1 MKSKP
6 QDHSDNGITS
16 AVTSCRECKF
26 SIYEDRGEKKVQ
38 TGCEAGRLDKF
49 ESIRHCKD
57 EDREYYMIGDACNYY
72 ALEGSEKNLK
82 DIEQDKTKRFALIV
96 YCDENNRDILKTVN
110 SILDSDYKPER
121 VRVIICHDYREEL
134 KLRKE
139 VSLGIDRLV
148 SSGHTSMAIVTS
160 DHTDLDR
167 EPFRHT
173 KSSDNFCCVLK
184 AGEVV
189 GKNCFK
195 NINDSWNNQL
205 AKYVFVESEG
215 NSYILRKVISARY
228 LDYKDYALMVD
239 GVREEA
245 IKQNLHLTI

>member
-6 QDHSDNGITS
+6 QDHSNKGVDSG
-16 AVTSCRECKF
+16 TSCRECKF
-26 SIYEDRGEKKVQ
+26 SIYEDRDKKKIQ
-38 TGCEAGRLDKF
+38 TGCEAERLDKF
-49 ESIRHCKD
+49 ESIRHCRD
-57 EDREYYMIGDACNYY
+57 DDREYYMIEDACNYY
-72 ALEGSEKNLK
+72 LHEGSEKTLE
-82 DIEQDKTKRFALIV
+82 DMQQARTKHFALIV
-96 YCDENNRDILKTVN
+96 YCDENNRDISKTVN
-110 SILDSDYKPER
+110 SIIESDYKPEN

-134 KLRKE
+134 ELKKE
-139 VSLGIDRLV
+139 VSIVIDKLV
-148 SSGHTSMAIVTS
+148 KLGHTSMAIITS
-160 DHTDLDR
+160 DHTDLDK

-173 KSSDNFCCVLK
+173 RSSDNFCCVLK

-205 AKYVFVESEG
+205 TKYVFVESEG